1 MISLTDLFTPS
12 FFMYLGIVLLLVSL
26 AVIYFEHK
34 TREQN
39 KKIAQM
45 LCIVSTLAEDMNSLK
60 GGYLCS
66 AQPNN
71 VVSSNHL
78 HLGKSVKNEIL
89 NDLIEVSDEEEDE
102 EDEDE
107 EDEDS
112 EDEDEDSEDDVSEDE
127 DEDEDD
133 TDSEEET
140 GSVEDLEEDLEPSSK
155 DEIKIIKL
163 DMDEDLVEDL
173 NKDLVEDLDQN
184 LEEMDCDTYCSN
196 EIPEMNEKYVEK
208 VLDLKYDLKED
219 DPTDLKTFLVN
230 VGEEHMEYKKMQ
242 LPKLRTI
249 AIEKGL
255 LTSADALKYKKPELL
270 KLLEN

>member
-66 AQPNN
+66 VQPNN

-102 EDEDE
+102 DS

-112 EDEDEDSEDDVSEDE
+112 EDEDEEDE
-127 DEDEDD
+127 DEEDEEDED
-133 TDSEEET
+133 EEDEEDET
-140 GSVEDLEEDLEPSSK
+140 GSDEDLEEDLEPSSK

-173 NKDLVEDLDQN
+173 SKDLVEDLDQN